1 MNDGWVK
8 WFQWG
13 QGRLIN
19 YGQMRKREVEDVLKE
34 FEVEAAKVLKRSGAD
49 HVLYGVK
56 SFDENGE
63 ISKVTFYMEPMTDEQ
78 LENDARLN
86 NCIIYALHARK

>member
-1 MNDGWVK
+1 MSDGWVK
-8 WFQWG
+8 WFQWE

-19 YGQMRKREVEDVLKE
+19 YGQMRKCEVAGFLKE
-34 FEVEAAKVLKRSGAD
+34 FEAEAAKVLKRSGAD
-49 HVLYGVK
+49 LVVYGVE

-63 ISKVTFYMEPMTDEQ
+63 TSKVTFYMELMTDEQ